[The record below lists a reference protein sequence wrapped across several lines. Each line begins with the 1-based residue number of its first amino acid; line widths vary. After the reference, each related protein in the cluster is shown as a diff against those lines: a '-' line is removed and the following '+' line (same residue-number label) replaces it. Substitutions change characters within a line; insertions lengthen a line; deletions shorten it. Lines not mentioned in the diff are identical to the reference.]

1 MSNREN
7 LLRLLFKVKSKNSA
21 VTKTKKL
28 NRDKRWIYENNRG
41 LLFIYNMNNRL
52 KPVNNRNAVYR
63 NNGKRIVPVRPNYY
77 YGSSTS
83 YVAAKSGAYR
93 VPPRRRRR
101 V

>member
-1 MSNREN
+1 
-7 LLRLLFKVKSKNSA
+7 
-21 VTKTKKL
+21 
-28 NRDKRWIYENNRG
+28 
-41 LLFIYNMNNRL
+41 MNNRL

-83 YVAAKSGAYR
+83 YVAAKSGGYR